1 MTHHTVKSAGIA
13 ALVCVVVALRLAT
26 PLAAQPSSSRAASGL
41 QRLLDAELARVP
53 GTAGVWVKHLT
64 TGEEAAVNAD
74 RLTRLPDGLTY
85 EQAASFAVTYG
96 TSHVAL
102 APS

>member
-13 ALVCVVVALRLAT
+13 ALVCAVVALRLAT
-26 PLAAQPSSSRAASGL
+26 PLAAQPPSSRTASGL

-64 TGEEAAVNAD
+64 TGEEAAVNAFE
-74 RLTRLPDGLTY
+74 RQREPVEGNVR
-85 EQAASFAVTYG
+85 FVG
-96 TSHVAL
+96 F
-102 APS
+102 